1 LLFDKKN
8 RKEAKMADY
17 LFLLIRF
24 NGCLN
29 GYPRTVVNLLLIK
42 HKNIN
47 FISPSDLSA
56 FLYRKRGKGELGP
69 KNGPKTNGFLEVLK
83 INHVKFLELQKECKV
98 LLVDTCLIPE
108 IYEQIKENLREAI
121 LEKIKIKPK
130 EEPQRPQRKNK
141 RKNKK
146 KLNKRKEG

>member
-1 LLFDKKN
+1 
-8 RKEAKMADY
+8 MADY

-29 GYPRTVVNLLLIK
+29 GCPRTIINLLLIKHKIK

-69 KNGPKTNGFLEVLK
+69 KNGPKTNGFLETLRV
-83 INHVKFLELQKECKV
+83 NNANFLELQKECKV